1 MKIVRLAGLVLV
13 AVVAMSF
20 AAVSSASAVEP
31 LFKPKGGAFP
41 VGVTG
46 TSGVSILTANNGVD
60 IIKCE
65 KDVFS
70 GSVVSSLLIG
80 KAVVHY
86 LNCFSSANGGTTFC
100 PINTPGAPAGLI
112 LTNTLHGILGLIL
125 PSRETGI
132 LFLPVVGKTFVSLE
146 EAESTTAK
154 CTIEATISGNVAGLV
169 TPTGK
174 LQTTG
179 EVIFTKEAGT
189 GVGNEAILD
198 IDLTHGLG
206 LVKPQLTAFLGTGA
220 TLEQTEAV
228 TFAEAV
234 EVT

>member
-20 AAVSSASAVEP
+20 AAVSSASAAEP
-31 LFKPKGGAFP
+31 LFVTSSKAFP

-46 TSGVSILTANNGVD
+46 ASGLSILFANNGVD
-60 IIKCE
+60 IIDCQ
-65 KDVFS
+65 KDVFT
-70 GSVVSSLLIG
+70 GSVTNSLLIG
-80 KAVVHY
+80 KATVHY
-86 LNCFSSANGGTTFC
+86 LECVSSANGGSSYC
-100 PINTPGAPAGLI
+100 PVNSPGAPAGLI
-112 LTNTLHGILGLIL
+112 LTNNLHGILGLIL

-132 LFLPVVGKTFVSLE
+132 LFLPTSGKTFVTLA
-146 EAESTTAK
+146 EAESATAK
-154 CTIEATISGNVAGLV
+154 CTPETSVSGTVAGLV

-179 EVIFTKEAGT
+179 EVIFAKEAGAGFT
-189 GVGNEAILD
+189 EAILD

-206 LVKPQLTAFLGTGA
+206 LVKPQLTAFSTNS
-220 TLEQTEAV
+220 TLTQTEAV

-234 EVT
+234 EVS